1 MPPNHP
7 ELPPGG
13 MEARMKQTVAI
24 RLDAMPHPPSI
35 AISWWLVTGFAL
47 YLLGHALGQT
57 DWPYPQTERAEVVRL
72 FWLVAI
78 VLPGLFVTIFGQQVY
93 VSDDALTIR
102 LGYVGLFRKRLPLAA
117 IREIV
122 AVNAESIAD
131 FSRKETGGHGR
142 GMTCY
147 YTQGR
152 LGVEVVTV
160 RKRYFISCRDPEAI
174 VAAVR
179 SRQTG

>member
-1 MPPNHP
+1 
-7 ELPPGG
+7 
-13 MEARMKQTVAI
+13 MKRTASV
-24 RLDAMPHPPSI
+24 RLDAMPHPQSV
-35 AISWWLVTGFAL
+35 AISWWIVTGFAL
-47 YLLGHALGQT
+47 YLLGHALGHNP
-57 DWPYPQTERAEVVRL
+57 WPYQTERSEVVRL

-78 VLPGLFVTIFGQQVY
+78 LLPSLFATTFGQQVY
-93 VSDDALTIR
+93 LSDDALTIR
-102 LGYVGLFRKRLPLAA
+102 LGYVGLFRKRLPLAG
-117 IREIV
+117 IREII

-152 LGVEVVTV
+152 LGVEVITV
-160 RKRYFISCRDPEAI
+160 RKRYFISCHDPEAV

-179 SRQTG
+179 SRQLTA